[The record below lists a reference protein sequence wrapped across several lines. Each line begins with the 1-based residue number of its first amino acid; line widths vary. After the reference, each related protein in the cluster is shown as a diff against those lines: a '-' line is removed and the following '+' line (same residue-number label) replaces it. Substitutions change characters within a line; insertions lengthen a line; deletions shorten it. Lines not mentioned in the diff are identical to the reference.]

1 MGMLLETCSPMRKRL
16 KGDSIKK
23 TMTKKFDFAI
33 PEDNLEHAEQEDVVP
48 ERAMPEKE
56 PETAKSVHFFE
67 EFLIL
72 GIDPSEI
79 QQLFSS
85 DEDLTKK
92 VKYDPK
98 IEFRYPAV
106 QSDLNDSDISN
117 QLKNFLFPFG
127 YYIERI
133 NKPDLLNSSDSVG
146 KTQGTTESK
155 KSASPSRVYKESF
168 CSFLMNK

>member
-1 MGMLLETCSPMRKRL
+1 MGMLLETCSPMRKRV

-23 TMTKKFDFAI
+23 TMTKRFDFAI
-33 PEDNLEHAEQEDVVP
+33 PEDQEHLEHEDVTP
-48 ERAMPEKE
+48 APSNPAKE
-56 PETAKSVHFFE
+56 GESTKPVHFFE

-72 GIDPSEI
+72 GVEASEI

-98 IEFRYPAV
+98 IEFRYPSPQAN
-106 QSDLNDSDISN
+106 SNDSDISN

-133 NKPDLLNSSDSVG
+133 NKPDLLNSSDSIG
-146 KTQGTTESK
+146 KPQGTVDSK
-155 KSASPSRVYKESF
+155 KSQSPSRVYKESF